1 MAAGLELGPRWRGCN
16 KGTDWIVICDLVL
29 LFAGFGC
36 CEVIDG
42 FCHGGLWIDDDDC
55 GVVMAAA

>member
-1 MAAGLELGPRWRGCN
+1 
-16 KGTDWIVICDLVL
+16 VICDLVL